1 MHIKKPVVKTGLDE
15 AIDEALRELR
25 TYDAYSE
32 EYAQVVDQLT
42 KLHAM
47 QDPKKSDRV
56 SKDTLAIV
64 LGNLAGISAIV
75 GYEQKHVVASKA
87 LSFLRL
93 K

>member
-1 MHIKKPVVKTGLDE
+1 MHIKKPVVKTDLDE

-25 TYDAYSE
+25 SYDAHSE

-47 QDPKKSDRV
+47 RDPKKSDRV

-64 LGNLAGISAIV
+64 LGNLAGIIVIV